1 MRPSAPIQPSHRAL
15 VDALKRRGGATVP
28 ELAGELSLSVE
39 TVREHLRTLES
50 RALVARN
57 GTRRRGPGR
66 PEIRFMLTPD
76 AEALFPRREGEVL
89 RALAG
94 FLATRGHQPLLR
106 AFYEEYLAEVRA
118 SAMARVA
125 HLEGGAR
132 LEEVARVFAELGFM
146 PVLEMGGAAPQL
158 RLCHCPVRA
167 LVDVTQVP
175 CRAESGL
182 LRELL
187 GDEPARVSFMPEGD
201 AACAYVMEA
210 TR

>member
-15 VDALKRRGGATVP
+15 LDALKRCGGAAVP
-28 ELAGELSLSVE
+28 ELARELSLSVE

-57 GTRRRGPGR
+57 GTTRRGPGR
-66 PEIRFMLTPD
+66 PEIRFTLTRD
-76 AEALFPRREGEVL
+76 AEVLFPRREAEVL

-94 FLATRGHQPLLR
+94 FLAARDHQSLLR
-106 AFYEEYLAEVRA
+106 AFYEEYLSDVRA

-132 LEEVARVFAELGFM
+132 LEEVARIFTELGFM
-146 PVLEMGGAAPQL
+146 PVLETGGDAPQL

-167 LVDVTQVP
+167 LVEVSQVP
-175 CRAESGL
+175 CRAEQAL
-182 LRELL
+182 LRELR
-187 GDEPARVSFMPEGD
+187 GEEPARVSFMPEGG
-201 AACAYVMEA
+201 AACAYVMET

>member
-1 MRPSAPIQPSHRAL
+1 MRPVAPIQPSHRSL
-15 VDALKRRGGATVP
+15 LDALKRRGGATVP
-28 ELAGELSLSVE
+28 ELARGLSLSVE

-57 GTRRRGPGR
+57 GTTRRGPGR
-66 PEIRFMLTPD
+66 PEIRFTLTED
-76 AEALFPRREGEVL
+76 AEALFPRREGDVL

-94 FLATRGHQPLLR
+94 FLAARGHQPLLR
-106 AFYEEYLAEVRA
+106 AFYEEYLADVRG

-125 HLEGGAR
+125 HLEGEAR
-132 LEEVARVFAELGFM
+132 LAEVAQVFAELGFM
-146 PVLEMGGAAPQL
+146 PVLETGGDAPQL

-167 LVDVTQVP
+167 LVEVSQVP
-175 CRAESGL
+175 CRAEERL

-187 GDEPARVSFMPEGD
+187 GEAPARASFMPEGG